1 MLLFGSDCRLLT
13 RCRQFRS
20 VKNFTLYCW
29 HLMQNYHVSSPCNYS
44 WYEWWSPQS
53 AHSNL
58 SLPSIRS
65 SFSYCLGTVVA
76 VCGRILSH
84 QVDRSSE
91 GDRACCAWF
100 MREDVSAHLDVAA
113 GPTTLQGVLTSGILW
128 SHLLITMRD
137 NLFFTEAV
145 LE

>member
-1 MLLFGSDCRLLT
+1 
-13 RCRQFRS
+13 
-20 VKNFTLYCW
+20 
-29 HLMQNYHVSSPCNYS
+29 
-44 WYEWWSPQS
+44 
-53 AHSNL
+53 
-58 SLPSIRS
+58 
-65 SFSYCLGTVVA
+65 
-76 VCGRILSH
+76 
-84 QVDRSSE
+84 
-91 GDRACCAWF
+91 